1 MQTIV
6 ICRTNR
12 IHRQLAQNK
21 SRQCLLALG
30 ELSKNWPVSMWI
42 GKSFIDLMARLTDH
56 LREDSV
62 VKVSSRIVSLRIMGL
77 KSTRMHMLTF
87 AGTGDYK

>member
-1 MQTIV
+1 
-6 ICRTNR
+6 
-12 IHRQLAQNK
+12 
-21 SRQCLLALG
+21 
-30 ELSKNWPVSMWI
+30 MWI